1 MILPLFKHELRFCL
15 FPTFII
21 ATVVILYAC
30 AIIGMYDPELGES
43 LALMRD
49 AMPELFAAFGMAD
62 QGTTLLEFVVN
73 YLYGFLLVVL
83 PLVLVAVLASR
94 LVVRHIERGS
104 ISYLL
109 AQPIGRTRLMLSQ
122 ASVLVFCL
130 VLLVAVLTACE
141 LACAQALFPGEL
153 DASDLVAVNAATF
166 CLWLFLSGA
175 CWAGACALPNV
186 SAARW
191 AGVSLCILFVLA
203 QMLSGVGDELSW
215 LGDVTPLA
223 LFDPLGVAS
232 GGMGALTG
240 ATVLGVSGAVLF
252 ALGTIAF
259 ERRDLSV

>member
-21 ATVVILYAC
+21 AAVVILYAC
-30 AIIGMYDPELGES
+30 VIIGMYDPELGES

-122 ASVLVFCL
+122 AGVLAFCL
-130 VLLVAVLTACE
+130 VLLMVVLTAFE
-141 LACAQALFPGEL
+141 LVAAQAMFPGEL
-153 DASDLVAVNAATF
+153 DVSDLVAVNAATF
-166 CLWLFLSGA
+166 CLWLFLSGV

-232 GGMGALTG
+232 GGMGALAG

>member
-1 MILPLFKHELRFCL
+1 MILPLFKRELRSCL
-15 FPTFII
+15 FPTAII
-21 ATVVILYAC
+21 AAVIALYASV
-30 AIIGMYDPELGES
+30 IIGMYDPALGES

-62 QGTTLLEFVVN
+62 QGTTLLEFMVN
-73 YLYGFLLVVL
+73 YLYGFLLVAL
-83 PLVLVAVLASR
+83 PLVLVAVLSSR
-94 LVVRHIERGS
+94 VVVRHIERGS

-109 AQPIGRTRLMLSQ
+109 AQPVGRTRLMLSQ

-130 VLLVAVLTACE
+130 VLLVAVLTAFE
-141 LACAQALFPGEL
+141 LACSQALFPGEL
-153 DASDLVAVNAATF
+153 EASDLVVVNAATF
-166 CLWLFLSGA
+166 CLWLFLSGM

-191 AGVSLCILFVLA
+191 AGVALCTLFVLA

-215 LGDVTPLA
+215 IGDVTPLA

-232 GGMGALTG
+232 GNTGALAG
-240 ATVLGVSGAVLF
+240 AAALGVSGAVLF

-259 ERRDLSV
+259 VRRDLSV

>member
-1 MILPLFKHELRFCL
+1 MILPLFRYELRSCL
-15 FPTFII
+15 FPTAII
-21 ATVVILYAC
+21 AAVVVLYAGV
-30 AIIGMYDPELGES
+30 IVGMYDPALGES

-62 QGTTLLEFVVN
+62 QGTTLLEFMTN
-73 YLYGFLLVVL
+73 YLYGFLLVAL
-83 PLVLVAVLASR
+83 PLVLVAVLANR
-94 LVVRHIERGS
+94 LAARHIERGS

-109 AQPIGRTRLMLSQ
+109 AQPVGRTRLMLSQ
-122 ASVLVFCL
+122 ASVLVSCL
-130 VLLVAVLTACE
+130 VLLVTVLTAFE

-166 CLWLFLSGA
+166 CLWLFLSGV

-191 AGVSLCILFVLA
+191 AGVALCTLFILV
-203 QMLSGVGDELSW
+203 QMLSGIGDELSW

-232 GGMGALTG
+232 GEASALVGT
-240 ATVLGVSGAVLF
+240 AVLGISGAAFF
-252 ALGTIAF
+252 ALGTAVF
-259 ERRDLSV
+259 ARRDLSV

>member
-1 MILPLFKHELRFCL
+1 MILPLFRYELRSCL

-21 ATVVILYAC
+21 AAVVILYAGV
-30 AIIGMYDPELGES
+30 IISMYDPALGES

-62 QGTTLLEFVVN
+62 QGTTLLEFMIN

-83 PLVLVAVLASR
+83 PLVLVAALASR
-94 LVVRHIERGS
+94 LVARYIERGS
-104 ISYLL
+104 ITYLL
-109 AQPIGRTRLMLSQ
+109 AQPVSRTRLMLSQ
-122 ASVLVFCL
+122 ASVLVFF
-130 VLLVAVLTACE
+130 VAVLTACE

-153 DASDLVAVNAATF
+153 DVSDLVAVNAATF
-166 CLWLFLSGA
+166 CLWLFLSGV

-191 AGVSLCILFVLA
+191 AGVALCILFVLA

-232 GGMGALTG
+232 GKMGALAG
-240 ATVLGVSGAVLF
+240 VAALGVSGTALF
-252 ALGTIAF
+252 VLGTVSFA
-259 ERRDLSV
+259 RRDLSV

>member
-21 ATVVILYAC
+21 AAVVILYTC
-30 AIIGMYDPELGES
+30 VIIGMYDPELGES

-122 ASVLVFCL
+122 AGVLAFCL
-130 VLLVAVLTACE
+130 VLLMVVLTAFE
-141 LACAQALFPGEL
+141 LVAARAMFPGEL
-153 DASDLVAVNAATF
+153 AVSDLVAVNAAMF

-186 SAARW
+186 TAARW
-191 AGVSLCILFVLA
+191 AGVALCSLFVLV

-215 LGDVTPLA
+215 LADVTPLA

-232 GGMGALTG
+232 GETGALAG
-240 ATVLGVSGAVLF
+240 AAALGISGAALF
-252 ALGTIAF
+252 ALGTAVF
-259 ERRDLSV
+259 ARRDLSV

>member
-1 MILPLFKHELRFCL
+1 
-15 FPTFII
+15 
-21 ATVVILYAC
+21 
-30 AIIGMYDPELGES
+30 
-43 LALMRD
+43 
-49 AMPELFAAFGMAD
+49 MA
-62 QGTTLLEFVVN
+62 
-73 YLYGFLLVVL
+73 L
-83 PLVLVAVLASR
+83 PLVLVAVLSSR
-94 LVVRHIERGS
+94 LVARHIERGS

-109 AQPIGRTRLMLSQ
+109 AQPVGRTRLMLSQ

-130 VLLVAVLTACE
+130 VLLVAVLTAFE

-166 CLWLFLSGA
+166 CLWLFLSGM

-191 AGVSLCILFVLA
+191 AGVALCTLFVLA

-223 LFDPLGVAS
+223 LFDPLGIAS
-232 GGMGALTG
+232 GSMGALAG
-240 ATVLGVSGAVLF
+240 AAALGVSGAVLF

>member
-21 ATVVILYAC
+21 AAVVILYAC
-30 AIIGMYDPELGES
+30 VIIGMYDPELGES

-109 AQPIGRTRLMLSQ
+109 A
-122 ASVLVFCL
+122 
-130 VLLVAVLTACE
+130 
-141 LACAQALFPGEL
+141 
-153 DASDLVAVNAATF
+153 
-166 CLWLFLSGA
+166 
-175 CWAGACALPNV
+175 
-186 SAARW
+186 
-191 AGVSLCILFVLA
+191 
-203 QMLSGVGDELSW
+203 
-215 LGDVTPLA
+215 
-223 LFDPLGVAS
+223 
-232 GGMGALTG
+232 
-240 ATVLGVSGAVLF
+240 
-252 ALGTIAF
+252 
-259 ERRDLSV
+259 

>member
-1 MILPLFKHELRFCL
+1 MTLPLFKRELRSCL
-15 FPTFII
+15 FPTAII
-21 ATVVILYAC
+21 AAVVALYAGV
-30 AIIGMYDPELGES
+30 IIGMYDPALGES

-62 QGTTLLEFVVN
+62 QGTTLLEFMVN
-73 YLYGFLLVVL
+73 YLYGFLLVAL
-83 PLVLVAVLASR
+83 PLVLVAVLTSR

-109 AQPIGRTRLMLSQ
+109 AQPVSRTRLMLSQ
-122 ASVLVFCL
+122 TGVLVFCL
-130 VLLVAVLTACE
+130 VLLAAVLTVFE
-141 LACAQALFPGEL
+141 LACAHAMFPGEL
-153 DASDLVAVNAATF
+153 DASDLIVANAATF
-166 CLWLFLSGA
+166 CLWLFLSGV
-175 CWAGACALPNV
+175 CWAGACALSNV

-191 AGVSLCILFVLA
+191 VGVALCALFVLV

-215 LGDVTPLA
+215 LADATPLA

-232 GGMGALTG
+232 GGMGALAG

-259 ERRDLSV
+259 ARRDLSV

>member
-21 ATVVILYAC
+21 AAVVILYTC
-30 AIIGMYDPELGES
+30 VIIGMYDPELGES

-122 ASVLVFCL
+122 AGVLAFCL
-130 VLLVAVLTACE
+130 VLLMVVLTAFE
-141 LACAQALFPGEL
+141 LVAARAMFPGEL
-153 DASDLVAVNAATF
+153 AVSDLVAVNAAMF

-186 SAARW
+186 TAARW
-191 AGVSLCILFVLA
+191 AGVARFSSLYRCSRGWGTSSPGSPTSRLLRCSIRSEWPRGKQALSQVL
-203 QMLSGVGDELSW
+203 
-215 LGDVTPLA
+215 PRLA
-223 LFDPLGVAS
+223 S
-232 GGMGALTG
+232 RALRSSLWG
-240 ATVLGVSGAVLF
+240 PPPSRDAT
-252 ALGTIAF
+252 
-259 ERRDLSV
+259 

>member
-21 ATVVILYAC
+21 AAVVILYAC
-30 AIIGMYDPELGES
+30 VIIGMYDPELGES

-62 QGTTLLEFVVN
+62 QGTMLLEFVVN

-122 ASVLVFCL
+122 AGVLAFCL
-130 VLLVAVLTACE
+130 VLLMVVLTAFE
-141 LACAQALFPGEL
+141 LVAAQAMFPGEL
-153 DASDLVAVNAATF
+153 AVSDLVAVNAAMF

-175 CWAGACALPNV
+175 CWVGACALPNV
-186 SAARW
+186 TAARW
-191 AGVSLCILFVLA
+191 AGVALCSLFVLV
-203 QMLSGVGDELSW
+203 QMLSGVGTSSPGSPTSRLLRCSIRSEWPRGKQALSQV
-215 LGDVTPLA
+215 LPRLA
-223 LFDPLGVAS
+223 S
-232 GGMGALTG
+232 RALRSSLWG
-240 ATVLGVSGAVLF
+240 PPPSRDAT
-252 ALGTIAF
+252 
-259 ERRDLSV
+259 

>member
-1 MILPLFKHELRFCL
+1 MILPLFMHELRSCL

-21 ATVVILYAC
+21 AAVAILYAGV
-30 AIIGMYDPELGES
+30 IVGMYDPALGES

-62 QGTTLLEFVVN
+62 QGTTLLEFMVN
-73 YLYGFLLVVL
+73 YLYGFLLVAL
-83 PLVLVAVLASR
+83 PLVLVAVL
-94 LVVRHIERGS
+94 
-104 ISYLL
+104 
-109 AQPIGRTRLMLSQ
+109 
-122 ASVLVFCL
+122 
-130 VLLVAVLTACE
+130 TAFE

-153 DASDLVAVNAATF
+153 DASDLVAANAATF
-166 CLWLFLSGA
+166 CLWLFLSGM

-191 AGVSLCILFVLA
+191 AGVALCTLFVLA

-215 LGDVTPLA
+215 IGDVTPLA

-232 GGMGALTG
+232 GNTGALAG
-240 ATVLGVSGAVLF
+240 AAALGVSGAVLF

-259 ERRDLSV
+259 VRRDLSV

>member
-30 AIIGMYDPELGES
+30 AIIGMYDPALGES

-122 ASVLVFCL
+122 AGVLAFCL
-130 VLLVAVLTACE
+130 VLLMVVLTAFE
-141 LACAQALFPGEL
+141 LVAAQAMFPGEL
-153 DASDLVAVNAATF
+153 DVSDLVAVNAATF
-166 CLWLFLSGA
+166 CLWLFLSGV

-191 AGVSLCILFVLA
+191 AGVALCILFVLA

-215 LGDVTPLA
+215 LADVTPLA

-232 GGMGALTG
+232 GGMGALAG
-240 ATVLGVSGAVLF
+240 ATVLGVSGGVLF